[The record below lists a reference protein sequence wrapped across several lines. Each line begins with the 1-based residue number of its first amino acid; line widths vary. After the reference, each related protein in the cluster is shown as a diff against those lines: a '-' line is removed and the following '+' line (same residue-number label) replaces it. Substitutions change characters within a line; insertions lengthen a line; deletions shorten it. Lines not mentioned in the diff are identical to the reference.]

1 MPVYEE
7 VKKRIIE
14 LIQEANVLSKEDQ
27 YGQILNKA
35 QMPSCKGWIV
45 SAINIISLS
54 CEGSTS
60 AYLRLSSEIA
70 AKDYGYTIH
79 RQVGE
84 LSAILKNL
92 LIDIDKGLVSSI
104 FFQAHAIAF
113 DDFLD
118 HAVEY
123 QKNNMKNEAGVIAGV
138 VFEDSIRKICE
149 RNSIDQAGRKLDQLI
164 SELSSKNILQ
174 MIKAKRARASAHVR
188 TKATHA
194 QWEEFDFS
202 DVNETI
208 EFTKEL
214 IREHLKA

>member
-1 MPVYEE
+1 MSVNEE
-7 VKKRIIE
+7 IKKRIVE
-14 LIQEANVLSKEDQ
+14 LVQEADALSREDQ

-45 SAINIISLS
+45 AAINIISLS

-60 AYLRLSSEIA
+60 AYLRLSNEIA
-70 AKDYGYTIH
+70 AREYGYAIN

-84 LSAILKNL
+84 LAAILKNL
-92 LIDIDKGLVSSI
+92 LLDIDKGLVSSI

-123 QKNNMKNEAGVIAGV
+123 QKKDMKNEAGVIAGV

-149 RNSIDQAGRKLDQLI
+149 KNSIGQADRKLDQLI
-164 SELSSKNILQ
+164 SELSSKNIIP
-174 MIKAKRARASAHVR
+174 MIKAKRARVSAHVR

-194 QWEEFDFS
+194 QWEEFDLS

-214 IREHLKA
+214 IRENLKA